1 VAPAD
6 LLYVNYTNVAGGVL
20 PYLLMLHRPSKSVVL
35 SVRGTGGRSCEAGAE

>member
-35 SVRGTGGRSCEAGAE
+35 SVRGTGGLGSSG